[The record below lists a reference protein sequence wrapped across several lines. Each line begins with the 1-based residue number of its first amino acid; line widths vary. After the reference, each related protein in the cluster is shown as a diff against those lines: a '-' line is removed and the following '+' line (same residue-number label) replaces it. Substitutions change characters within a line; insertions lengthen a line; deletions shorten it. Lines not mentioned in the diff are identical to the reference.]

1 MTYIKIILGLL
12 VWAVLFFYAGSS
24 WLDTKRENACI
35 QEVEKE
41 EPNMKIVKQRCLET
55 AEVYMENEGYGS
67 AAWFYLLGGELEKN
81 LNEVEAKITDDFYMN
96 IGHTY
101 VLKGEF
107 EKAKQIY
114 SDYPWKGGGYF
125 LYADE
130 GMQGDYEIL
139 PRLYKDKKEHLAK
152 GLTLWNEIYAPLKKI
167 VKAHN
172 AYEMAQDAGNSEDEI
187 EELKAYLEYSIP
199 FKNQPDIEF
208 LDKKK
213 KLAELYYYASNE
225 NASIEV
231 YKELANTYEKNDT
244 KQYEYIETLLTIAR
258 TYAYLDEYNTTIAY
272 YEKVLPLLQ
281 DSNNTNLATVD
292 SIYDEIG
299 ESYSQMG
306 IENNLSAYENALSS
320 YHKSLIYREEQ
331 SPLNYAD
338 LSKSHSNIA
347 DIYYYKKDY
356 GLSIKSLEKA
366 IKIKKEELNNSENY
380 YRDDILDGLKVLHD
394 DLSTNY
400 YALDENQT
408 ARDITKEYIEFL
420 EYEYEKHYSH
430 LATVYADFAPKEINA
445 SKVLLRHIRA
455 IEYMK
460 KHIEAEEDET
470 QVMADY
476 QLFNYMG
483 LLKKYIDALDNR
495 SKNDAN
501 YLEHIESFKVFQE
514 EIFNEENS
522 NEAILSQTYNMVS
535 RAYDEVEDSNRTEV
549 YAYKAV
555 DFIKKAIENE
565 NEEYGYKSSSNAEL
579 IDEYAYRLWSIHYAC
594 QNDKNSTLIPKEIEK
609 MTSDYLE
616 FKEKHYNKSSE
627 NLVLS
632 YETVARFFYNKA
644 YVEDAIVH
652 YKKAIDVAEKVRKDN
667 NNDHYDYLLDRN
679 IHSLLAIYTNRES
692 ISRERALAL
701 TNELITWQERQY
713 KDEKVMLAETY
724 MKLGKIYSENNET
737 TRVVQNYKKSIALH
751 YENIE
756 DNSNSAEGLYE
767 LGRAYEILSIY
778 YAEHNNRE
786 KALENIEEFITYIK
800 KVFPN
805 EKSVLAEGYN
815 HFVTIYDVMKD
826 DDNILK
832 YQEKALHLIEEEFK
846 TYFYQFR
853 EYHSQLLSLYKK
865 RNENEK
871 IYHRIKVLERMLEKD
886 TRKEYKNLLLAMV
899 AEAYI
904 YAEACEA
911 L

>member
-1 MTYIKIILGLL
+1 MRYIKIILGLL
-12 VWAVLFFYAGSS
+12 VWAVLFFYVASN
-24 WLDTKRENACI
+24 WLDIKRENACI
-35 QEVEKE
+35 EEVQNE

-55 AEVYMENEGYGS
+55 AEVYMENESYGS
-67 AAWFYLLGGELEKN
+67 AAWFYLLGGNLDKN
-81 LNEVEAKITDDFYMN
+81 LNEVESKITDDFYMN

-107 EKAKQIY
+107 EKAKKIY
-114 SDYPWKGGGYF
+114 SDYPWKGGGFF

-139 PRLYKDKKEHLAK
+139 PRLYKEKKENLAK

-172 AYEMAQDAGNSEDEI
+172 AYQMAQDVGNSEDEV
-187 EELKAYLEYSIP
+187 EALKAYLEYSIP
-199 FKNQPDIEF
+199 FKNQQDIEF

-231 YKELANTYEKNDT
+231 YKELADSYEKNDT

-258 TYAYLDEYNTTIAY
+258 TYVYLDEYNTTIAY
-272 YEKVLPLLQ
+272 YEKILPLLQ

-292 SIYDEIG
+292 FIYDEIG

-306 IENNLSAYENALSS
+306 IENNLSAYDNALSS
-320 YHKSLIYREEQ
+320 YQKSLVYREEHN
-331 SPLNYAD
+331 PLNYAD

-347 DIYYYKKDY
+347 NIYYYKKDY
-356 GLSIKSLEKA
+356 DLSIKSLEKA
-366 IKIKKEELNNSENY
+366 IKLKREELINSENY
-380 YRDDILDGLKVLHD
+380 YRDDILDGLKALYD

-408 ARDITKEYIEFL
+408 ARDTTKKYIEFL
-420 EYEYEKHYSH
+420 EYEYGKHYSH
-430 LATVYADFAPKEINA
+430 LATVYADFAPKEVNA

-460 KHIEAEEDET
+460 KHIEVEEDET
-470 QVMADY
+470 QIMADY
-476 QLFNYMG
+476 QLFNYMHS
-483 LLKKYIDALDNR
+483 LKKYIDALDNNR
-495 SKNDAN
+495 SKNDEN
-501 YLEHIESFKVFQE
+501 YLEHIELFKAFQE

-609 MTSDYLE
+609 MISDYLE
-616 FKEKHYNKSSE
+616 FKEKHYNESSE

-652 YKKAIDVAEKVRKDN
+652 YKKAMDVAEKVGKDN

-692 ISRERALAL
+692 LSRERALRL
-701 TNELITWQERQY
+701 TDELITWQESKY
-713 KDEKVMLAETY
+713 KNEKVMLARTY

-737 TRVVQNYKKSIALH
+737 TMVVQNYKKSIALH

-756 DNSNSAEGLYE
+756 DNNNSAEGLYE
-767 LGRAYEILSIY
+767 LGRVYKTLSIY
-778 YAEHNNRE
+778 YAEHNDGE
-786 KALENIEEFITYIK
+786 KALDTMGEFISYIK
-800 KVFPN
+800 RVFPE
-805 EKSVLAEGYN
+805 EKSVL
-815 HFVTIYDVMKD
+815 
-826 DDNILK
+826 
-832 YQEKALHLIEEEFK
+832 
-846 TYFYQFR
+846 
-853 EYHSQLLSLYKK
+853 S
-865 RNENEK
+865 
-871 IYHRIKVLERMLEKD
+871 
-886 TRKEYKNLLLAMV
+886 
-899 AEAYI
+899 EAYI
-904 YAEACEA
+904 YAEDYEESLNYIEKTQLEESKTFKMDCKNLEEIYMSKGIYLKNKELREIKEVCEA